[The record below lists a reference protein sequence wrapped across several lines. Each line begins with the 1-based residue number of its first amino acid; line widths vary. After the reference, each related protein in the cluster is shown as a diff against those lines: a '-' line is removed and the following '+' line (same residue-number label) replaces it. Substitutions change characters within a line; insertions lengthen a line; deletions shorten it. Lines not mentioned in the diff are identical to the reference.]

1 MYYIAAVLLFVI
13 GFAHSYL
20 GERYILIRLFRRGEL
35 PKLFGGTEFTKNTLR
50 FAWHLTTVAWWGF
63 AVILLHLAQSAPSM
77 ALVGNIVGVT
87 FLVHFGMAIVGSKGK
102 HLSWVFFLLIG
113 LSTLYASNTQA
124 NALLVTSCTLLIR
137 LKS

>member
-63 AVILLHLAQSAPSM
+63 AIILLHLAQSAPSIT
-77 ALVGNIVGVT
+77 LVGNIIGVT
-87 FLVHFGMAIVGSKGK
+87 FLVHFCMAIVGSKGK

-113 LSTLYASNTQA
+113 LSALYASNT
-124 NALLVTSCTLLIR
+124 
-137 LKS
+137 